1 MLQINLRFMSLLKV
15 SLGPGSSSWL
25 ELCASNGDV
34 CSNFM
39 QVGHSNNLPG
49 TIVSPINTWYHLAY
63 THTGTTGS
71 LYVNGVLDVSSASL
85 PSSSSFNVTR
95 STNLIG
101 LRDYGS
107 TAGDLDLD
115 DIRFY
120 NRALTASEINALYSA
135 V

>member
-1 MLQINLRFMSLLKV
+1 
-15 SLGPGSSSWL
+15 
-25 ELCASNGDV
+25 
-34 CSNFM
+34 
-39 QVGHSNNLPG
+39 
-49 TIVSPINTWYHLAY
+49 LAY